1 MALPLNKGHRRPDQV
16 ITLLRRFEFESPL
29 MRSGV
34 VAIDIEEP
42 DTGLLF
48 VRGAPATI
56 AQLIRGGQIPED
68 YRQVIKSCQDMTAI
82 CFVDGI
88 QKRSHRESAAK

>member
-1 MALPLNKGHRRPDQV
+1 MALPLNKGHTQPDQV
-16 ITLLRRFEFESPL
+16 ITLQVLRRFDFESPL

-34 VAIDIEEP
+34 VAIDTEEP

-68 YRQVIKSCQDMTAI
+68 YRQVPPHLTHCQK
-82 CFVDGI
+82 G
-88 QKRSHRESAAK
+88 

>member
-1 MALPLNKGHRRPDQV
+1 MVALPLNMGHKAAHEV
-16 ITLLRRFEFESPL
+16 VTLKVLRRFEFESPL

-34 VAIDIEEP
+34 VAIDTEEP

-56 AQLIRGGQIPED
+56 AQLIRGGQIPDD
-68 YRQVIKSCQDMTAI
+68 YRQVASPLKS
-82 CFVDGI
+82 
-88 QKRSHRESAAK
+88 